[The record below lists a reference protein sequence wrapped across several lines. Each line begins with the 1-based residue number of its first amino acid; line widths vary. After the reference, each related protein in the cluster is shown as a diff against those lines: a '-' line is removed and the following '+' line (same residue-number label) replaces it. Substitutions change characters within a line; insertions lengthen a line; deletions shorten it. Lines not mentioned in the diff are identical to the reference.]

1 MPSARPRGAGPFRF
15 VAWQQRGSQLGGGIL
30 QREQTA
36 REGWSGAQ
44 GHLQEE
50 KCLGVSWLRPHGR
63 CRGCRTVSGAHKQNT
78 AELRLRLWPGVT
90 PLKIHGNWGI
100 WNLPLPF
107 KVLEVAKRRGG
118 DPWKKLGK
126 RMSSGQT
133 DDSQEGFRRSCLRA
147 GCHLF

>member
-1 MPSARPRGAGPFRF
+1 MPSACPRGAGPCRF

-90 PLKIHGNWGI
+90 PLRSMGI
-100 WNLPLPF
+100 GGFGTCPF
-107 KVLEVAKRRGG
+107 HLKCSKWPKGEVATPG
-118 DPWKKLGK
+118 
-126 RMSSGQT
+126 
-133 DDSQEGFRRSCLRA
+133 RSWA
-147 GCHLF
+147 KG